1 MTKFGTIFSILFT
14 VTAGSALA
22 EGHASGDPAAGE
34 KGFNKCK
41 SCHSIIKGD
50 DETIVK
56 GGKTGPNLFGLPGRS
71 AGSADGFKYGDSIKT
86 LGEKGFVWDE
96 TEFVAYVADPTKYL
110 KEKLDDSKARS
121 KMSFKL
127 KKEEDAKD
135 IWAYLVSVSE

>member
-1 MTKFGTIFSILFT
+1 MTKFGTIFSILCIL
-14 VTAGSALA
+14 TAGSVMA

-56 GGKTGPNLFGLPGRS
+56 GGKTGPNLFGLAGRAAAS
-71 AGSADGFKYGDSIKT
+71 VDGFKYGDSIKE
-86 LGEKGFVWDE
+86 LGETGFVWSEAD
-96 TEFVAYVADPTKYL
+96 FIVYVADPTNFL